1 MGPGTLSQVLAG
13 IELRPDPRLLVGF
26 EHADDAGVFKL
37 SDQTALIQ
45 TVDFFTPMVD
55 DPYLFGQIAAANAL
69 SDVYAMGGE
78 PLTAMNIVCFPDCL
92 DISVLQ
98 EIIKGGLSKIEE
110 AGAVLVG
117 GHTVDD
123 QEPKYGLSVTGVID
137 PHKVVSNQGAK
148 PGDYLYM
155 TKSLGTGIVS
165 TAIKGE
171 LASAQLITDAV
182 DSMSQLNKAARDVMM
197 EVGVNAATD
206 ITGFGLLGHAM
217 ELATGSQVQIELWVR
232 HLPLLQGVEDLAT
245 MGLIPAGAY
254 ANRDY
259 LQGRVEVS
267 GEVDRNRLDLMYSPE
282 TSGGL
287 LIAVDAA
294 RRHELEKVARS
305 KAVRLK
311 LVGQV
316 LGTGHGYIK
325 VSGGE

>member
-13 IELRPDPRLLVGF
+13 IELHPDPRLLVGF

-37 SDQTALIQ
+37 SEQTALIQ

-78 PLTAMNIVCFPDCL
+78 PLTAMNIACFPDCL

-137 PHKVVSNQGAK
+137 PCKVVSNQGAK

-155 TKSLGTGIVS
+155 TKSLGTGIVT

-217 ELATGSQVQIELWVR
+217 EMATGSEVQIELWVR
-232 HLPLLQGVEDLAT
+232 QLPLLQGVEDLAA

-259 LQGRVEVS
+259 LQGKVEVS

-294 RRHELEKVARS
+294 RRHELEHVARS

-316 LGTGHGYIK
+316 LGTGPGYVK

>member
-1 MGPGTLSQVLAG
+1 LNA

-26 EHADDAGVFKL
+26 DGADDAGVFKL
-37 SDQTALIQ
+37 SEQTALIQ

-92 DISVLQ
+92 DVSILQ

-117 GHTVDD
+117 GHSVDD
-123 QEPKYGLSVTGVID
+123 QEPKYGLSVTGIID
-137 PHKVVSNQGAK
+137 PRRVVSNRGAK
-148 PGDYLYM
+148 VGDYLYL
-155 TKSLGTGIVS
+155 TKPLGTGIVT

-171 LASAQLITDAV
+171 MAPAEIVEEAV
-182 DSMSQLNKAARDVMM
+182 RSMTQLNKAAREVMM

-206 ITGFGLLGHAM
+206 ITGFGLLGHTM
-217 ELATGSQVQIELWVR
+217 EMAAGSQVEIELWADR
-232 HLPLLQGVEDLAT
+232 LPLLKGVEELTA

-267 GEVDRNRLDLMYSPE
+267 KDVSPTRLDLMYSPE

-287 LIAVDAA
+287 LMAVD
-294 RRHELEKVARS
+294 VARS
-305 KAVRLK
+305 HK
-311 LVGQV
+311 LEQLARSKSVGLTMV
-316 LGTGHGYIK
+316 GRVIGSGTGYIK
-325 VSGGE
+325 VSRGDK

>member
-1 MGPGTLSQVLAG
+1 M
-13 IELRPDPRLLVGF
+13 
-26 EHADDAGVFKL
+26 
-37 SDQTALIQ
+37 IQ

-78 PLTAMNIVCFPDCL
+78 PLTAMNIVCFPECL
-92 DISVLQ
+92 DVSVLQ
-98 EIIKGGLSKIEE
+98 AIIRGGLAKIEE

-137 PHKVVSNQGAK
+137 PGKVVSNRGAK
-148 PGDYLYM
+148 VGDLLYM
-155 TKSLGTGIVS
+155 TKPLGTGIVT

-171 LASAQLITDAV
+171 MASEELIDLTV
-182 DSMSQLNKAARDVMM
+182 HSMSQLNKTARDVMM

-217 ELATGSQVQIELWVR
+217 EMAAASQVQIELWAGK
-232 HLPLLQGVEDLAT
+232 LPLLNGVEDLAV

-254 ANRDY
+254 ANRDH
-259 LQGRVEVS
+259 LQGRVEVT
-267 GEVDRNRLDLMYSPE
+267 GGVDRTRLDLMYSPE

-287 LIAVDAA
+287 LMAVDPE
-294 RRHELEKVARS
+294 RSPELERVARN
-305 KAVRLK
+305 KAVGLT
-311 LVGQV
+311 LIGQV
-316 LGTGHGYIK
+316 KKAGSGHIR
-325 VSGGE
+325 VARGE